1 MMDKKEKIKNFFL
14 FLVISFALGGIFYR
28 VVYTSDAY
36 NIVGYDLETYN
47 VFAFGNMRPLQYV
60 ITKGFMWLLGSDVKY
75 EIIYSIYLTI
85 TLVLMSLSM
94 FLVYTYLIKII
105 NENEKLAKLTK
116 LKKGLILI
124 CIVFMFFNRYLSD
137 NLVYLENLTMIL
149 SLFLAVVASILY
161 SKNIKCK
168 NIICLV
174 LLIISEFSYQTM
186 ITSFIVLSLLFYA
199 IKNDKKIDLKYLLKE
214 SILFIV
220 PLILLFIFSKFL
232 EAKGVVIND
241 RYSKLNEYLMVFA
254 AIAVQVFIY
263 VMKYILYYFIFSI
276 IFNFVSIDKE
286 KKYITYNLIFIL
298 LTAVLYTYSFAII
311 NGAYMSN
318 RMAWN
323 IGAISSIICLFV
335 IIYRDDIELKKKR
348 YKITI
353 SIFFLIEIV
362 LYYSLYGIYTVYNNK
377 VENNCKY
384 VINYIEEW
392 NSEHEEK
399 IDRIAL
405 YKDESITDSEWFS
418 IVPYLTLKIYNIEE
432 SFYTQFK
439 IYSNDKYY
447 ESEPSDEVF
456 NKHFKGKDWQE
467 FNSEQFVVYGNTLHL
482 CKF

>member
-1 MMDKKEKIKNFFL
+1 MNKKEKIKSFFL
-14 FLVISFALGGIFYR
+14 YLVISFCLGAIFYR

-47 VFAFGNMRPLQYV
+47 VFALGNMRPLQYV
-60 ITKGFMWLLGSDVKY
+60 ITKGFMWLLGSDIKY

-85 TLVLMSLSM
+85 TLVLLALSM
-94 FLVYTYLIKII
+94 YLVYTYLIKII
-105 NENEKLAKLTK
+105 NENERIPKLTK
-116 LKKGLILI
+116 LKKGLIFV
-124 CIVFMFFNRYLSD
+124 CIIFMFFNRYLSD

-161 SKNIKCK
+161 SKNIKYK
-168 NIICLV
+168 NVICLI

-186 ITSFIVLSLLFYA
+186 ITTFIILSLIFYA
-199 IKNDKKIDLKYLLKE
+199 IKSNKKIDFKYLIKA
-214 SILFIV
+214 SILFVI
-220 PLILLFIFSKFL
+220 PLILLFIFSKYL
-232 EAKGVVIND
+232 GEKGVVIND
-241 RYSKLNEYLMVFA
+241 RYSKLNEYIMVFA
-254 AIAVQVFIY
+254 AIGVQLFIY
-263 VMKYILYYFIFSI
+263 IMKYILYYFIFSI

-298 LTAVLYTYSFAII
+298 ITAALYTYSFAII

-323 IGAISSIICLFV
+323 IGAISSIICLFI

-348 YKITI
+348 YKVTI
-353 SIFFLIEIV
+353 SLFLLIELV
-362 LYYSLYGIYTVYNNK
+362 LFYSLYGIYTVYNNK

-384 VINYIEEW
+384 VINYIEKW

-405 YKDESITDSEWFS
+405 YKDESITESEWFS

-439 IYSNDKYY
+439 IYSNNKYY
-447 ESEPSDEVF
+447 EVEPSDEIF
-456 NKHFKGKDWQE
+456 NRHFKGKDWQE
-467 FNSEQFVVYGNTLHL
+467 FDLEQFVVYGNTLHM